1 MKVIPAIDIRA
12 GRCVRLLQGDYSQ
25 ETVFADDPLEMAI
38 KWIEQGA
45 EYLHVVDLDGAREG
59 SAVNMEVISKICSE
73 SNVRIQ
79 VGGGIRDY
87 ETAARY
93 IDIGVSRVIMGTSA
107 VDRIGELE
115 RILNALGD
123 ESLIVSVDSR
133 DGLVAL
139 DGWTR
144 GSKLT
149 VEDVIGDMESIGVK
163 RCMYTDILKDGTL
176 SEPNYEGVKGVLAF
190 TKMKIIAAGG
200 IANLLHLKQM
210 ALSGVEA
217 SIVGRALYTGDI
229 KLREA
234 IDELKYFDS

>member
-38 KWIEQGA
+38 KWIQQGA

-73 SNVRIQ
+73 SKVRIQ

-144 GSKLT
+144 GSQLT

-176 SEPNYEGVKGVLAF
+176 SEPNYEGVKDVLAF

-200 IANLLHLKQM
+200 IAILLHLKQM

-217 SIVGRALYTGDI
+217 SIVGRALYAGDFERQ
-229 KLREA
+229 LM
-234 IDELKYFDS
+234 S

>member
-1 MKVIPAIDIRA
+1 M
-12 GRCVRLLQGDYSQ
+12 
-25 ETVFADDPLEMAI
+25 
-38 KWIEQGA
+38 
-45 EYLHVVDLDGAREG
+45 
-59 SAVNMEVISKICSE
+59 
-73 SNVRIQ
+73 
-79 VGGGIRDY
+79 
-87 ETAARY
+87 
-93 IDIGVSRVIMGTSA
+93 
-107 VDRIGELE
+107 
-115 RILNALGD
+115 LGD

-144 GSKLT
+144 GSLLT

-176 SEPNYEGVKGVLAF
+176 SEPNYEGVKDVLAF

-234 IDELKYFDS
+234 IDELKYFDR

>member
-45 EYLHVVDLDGAREG
+45 EYLHIVDLDGAREG

-73 SNVRIQ
+73 SKVRIQ

-115 RILNALGD
+115 RILNGLGD

-144 GSKLT
+144 GSQLT

-234 IDELKYFDS
+234 IDELKCFDR

>member
-1 MKVIPAIDIRA
+1 
-12 GRCVRLLQGDYSQ
+12 
-25 ETVFADDPLEMAI
+25 
-38 KWIEQGA
+38 
-45 EYLHVVDLDGAREG
+45 
-59 SAVNMEVISKICSE
+59 MEVISKICSE
-73 SNVRIQ
+73 SKGRIQ

-123 ESLIVSVDSR
+123 ESLVVSVDSR

-144 GSKLT
+144 GSQLT

>member
-1 MKVIPAIDIRA
+1 
-12 GRCVRLLQGDYSQ
+12 
-25 ETVFADDPLEMAI
+25 LEMAI
-38 KWIEQGA
+38 QWIQQGA

-59 SAVNMEVISKICSE
+59 SASNMEVISKICSE
-73 SNVRIQ
+73 SEVGIQ

-107 VDRIGELE
+107 VDRTGELE

-133 DGLVAL
+133 NGLVAL

-144 GSKLT
+144 DSQLT

-176 SEPNYEGVKGVLAF
+176 SEPNYEGVKDVLAF

-200 IANLLHLKQM
+200 IANLHDLKQM

-229 KLREA
+229 KLPEA
-234 IDELKYFDS
+234 IDELKYFDR